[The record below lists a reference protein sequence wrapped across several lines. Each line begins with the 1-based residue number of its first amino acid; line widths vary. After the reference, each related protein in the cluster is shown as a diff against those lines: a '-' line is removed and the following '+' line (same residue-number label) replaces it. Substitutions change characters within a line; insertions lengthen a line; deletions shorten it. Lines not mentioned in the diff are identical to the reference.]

1 MRVECERCHALVA
14 ADLEVDGEGVTVRC
28 GACGGSFHATARRR
42 PAPVVAA
49 VDDQPGCV
57 KCGAPMTAEPA
68 CPRCGL
74 ARERAA
80 SWAAASSVPAD
91 ALAAAWAATEAA
103 WDESAAHDR
112 VAALALDLGELP
124 WLARRYREVQRAR
137 PSDAVA
143 RTRIDRIG
151 VMTLAALKATAAVPR
166 SGLSSRQAGT
176 WVVIIL
182 VLLVGAGLLA
192 AKTATQQRQT
202 QRRPA
207 IPAADRAP
215 TPQDGP
221 PSIERVAPG
230 R

>member
-14 ADLEVDGEGVTVRC
+14 ADLEVDADGVTVSC
-28 GACGGSFHATARRR
+28 GACGGSFRAAARRR
-42 PAPVVAA
+42 SAMVGDA
-49 VDDQPGCV
+49 VGDAPGCV
-57 KCGAPMTAEPA
+57 KCGAPMTADPA

-74 ARERAA
+74 ARTRAA
-80 SWAAASSVPAD
+80 SWAAADPPAPE
-91 ALAAAWAATEAA
+91 LATAWAATVAA
-103 WDESAAHDR
+103 WDQPAAHDR
-112 VAALALDLGELP
+112 VAALALDLAALP
-124 WLARRYREVQRAR
+124 WLARRYHEVQRTR
-137 PSDAVA
+137 PTDAVA

-151 VMTLAALKATAAVPR
+151 VMTLAALKATAAVPPA
-166 SGLSSRQAGT
+166 GLSSRRAGS

-192 AKTATQQRQT
+192 ARTSTQQRRT

-207 IPAADRAP
+207 IPAADRAS
-215 TPQDGP
+215 TAHDGP